1 MKFKPKDF
9 LLMEIACKVGGF
21 TYSLTQKL
29 GYNNKRIKQLE
40 KEGYVYR
47 KIANEKQADGTYKKR
62 YWYTLQD
69 KGKEICS
76 KKSYWTNFINVNN
89 NAYTHTK
96 KAQEVYLK
104 LKEQGYTAQQILNEN
119 EQRYNVFKKDIEHL
133 KNREIKF
140 SVADLCVIS
149 NTGEIEKFVEIVTE
163 NYTEKQI
170 QNKKNYVDHFNADYE
185 IY

>member
-1 MKFKPKDF
+1 MDSGSSVHGI
-9 LLMEIACKVGGF
+9 LQSRIMEWVAIAFSRG
-21 TYSLTQKL
+21 SSQSRDQTQ
-29 GYNNKRIKQLE
+29 
-40 KEGYVYR
+40 
-47 KIANEKQADGTYKKR
+47 
-62 YWYTLQD
+62 